1 MDLRSPR
8 SRIFLVACFASL
20 WMGAALVRLAYLQL
34 FCYSD
39 FLSRAEHQQRLVVEV
54 SPRRAD
60 ILDRNDKP
68 LAMSVP
74 VDTCFA
80 VPSEIADPD
89 MVSHLLSGILGESA
103 DDILARLDSSRTYAR
118 IARKLSPDTVERI
131 EDLNLKGIYFEKED
145 ARFYP
150 KRELAASVLGYV
162 DTDQKGLGGIEYSL
176 DDRIRSEGGRRYIL
190 ADAHRKALDSSDRT
204 PQDGQSVVLTLD
216 QNIQHIA
223 ETELNAAIAQ
233 THAISGTVIV
243 EDPSNGE
250 LLAVAN
256 SPSFNPNAAGS
267 SPVEARMD
275 RAISALY
282 EPGSVFKIVTLSA
295 AIDQGITHPEEVVD
309 CQNGAI
315 YIAGHR
321 IRDHKAY
328 GDLTVAQILAYSS
341 DVGAIKIGLRL
352 GAPKLYDYINA
363 YGFGQATG
371 VDLPGESKG
380 MLRRLENWTPI
391 SVGSISMGQEIGV
404 TPIQILS
411 AMSAIANGGLIVR
424 PHVVKELRRGDS
436 DMTPEQPAP
445 RRVIR
450 ATTAATMRQMLEG
463 VVLSGT
469 GTKARL
475 DGYTAAGK
483 TGTAQ
488 KFDPA
493 TGRYSSSQLIASFVG
508 FAPLNTPA
516 IAVLV
521 QLDSPVGPHEGGEVA
536 APVFQRVAQ
545 QVLEYLNVPH
555 DVATAPKLQLAS
567 RRRGQQDPTPDV
579 SDFDP
584 AQTDDSAAPT
594 DAPAPAP
601 QTASAPSA
609 APQTVELDESQGVAV
624 PNLAGQTVR
633 TVTEQCERLGFIPV
647 LVGSGVA
654 LKQSPPPGTKVRP
667 GTRVTVQFGRA
678 APAPP
683 TPQKTSTPRAA
694 QLAVQDSPGER
705 TSR

>member
-1 MDLRSPR
+1 MDLRSSR
-8 SRIFLVACFASL
+8 SRIFLVAGIAAL

-34 FCYSD
+34 ICYSD
-39 FLSRAEHQQRLVVEV
+39 FLSRAEHQQRLIVEV
-54 SPRRAD
+54 NPRRAD
-60 ILDRNDKP
+60 IYDRNDRP

-80 VPSEIADPD
+80 VPSEIADPQ
-89 MVSHLLSGILGESA
+89 MVSHLLSGILGMPA
-103 DDILARLDSSRTYAR
+103 DDILAHLDSSRTYAR
-118 IARKLSPDTVERI
+118 IARRLPPETVERI

-162 DTDQKGLGGIEYSL
+162 DTDEKGLGGIEYSL
-176 DDRIRSEGGRRYIL
+176 DDRIRSEGGRMFVL
-190 ADAHRKALDSSDRT
+190 ADAHRRPIDSSDRP

-223 ETELNAAIAQ
+223 ERELDAAIAQ

-243 EDPSNGE
+243 EDPSSGE

-256 SPSFNPNAAGS
+256 WPTFNPNAAGA
-267 SPVEARMD
+267 SPADARMD

-295 AIDQGITHPEEVVD
+295 AIDQGITRPDEVVD

-315 YIAGHR
+315 DIAGHR
-321 IRDHKAY
+321 IHDHKPY
-328 GDLTVAQILAYSS
+328 GDLTVSQILAYSS

-352 GAPKLYDYINA
+352 GAPKLYQYINA
-363 YGFGQATG
+363 FGFGQLSG
-371 VDLPGESKG
+371 VDLPGESRG
-380 MLRRLENWTPI
+380 MLRHLENWTPV
-391 SVGSISMGQEIGV
+391 SVGSISMGQEVGV
-404 TPIQILS
+404 TPIQVVT

-424 PHVVKELRRGDS
+424 PHVVKALRRGAAVVGRG
-436 DMTPEQPAP
+436 PPAP

-450 ATTAATMRQMLEG
+450 ATTAATMREMLEG
-463 VVLSGT
+463 VVLNGT
-469 GTKARL
+469 GVNARL

-493 TGRYSSSQLIASFVG
+493 TGRYSNSQLIASFVG
-508 FAPLNTPA
+508 FAPLNTPV
-516 IAVLV
+516 ITVFV
-521 QLDSPVGPHEGGEVA
+521 QLDSPVGEHEGGEVA

-555 DVATAPKLQLAS
+555 DVPVAPRLQLAS
-567 RRRGQQDPTPDV
+567 RGREQRVPDIDV

-584 AQTDDSAAPT
+584 AQTDDSAVPAGAPS
-594 DAPAPAP
+594 P
-601 QTASAPSA
+601 QASPAPSA
-609 APQTVELDESQGVAV
+609 APQTVELDEAQGVEV

-633 TVTEQCERLGFIPV
+633 SVTEQCERLGLIPI
-647 LVGSGVA
+647 LVGSGIA
-654 LKQSPPPGTKVRP
+654 LQQSPPPGANVRP
-667 GTRVTVQFGRA
+667 GARVTVQFGRA
-678 APAPP
+678 ASQQ
-683 TPQKTSTPRAA
+683 TNSSPRAA
-694 QLAVQDSPGER
+694 QTQAQDSGGGR
-705 TSR
+705 TR